1 MLLIR
6 NVKEGSKDC
15 LTLRKKEFKSCGKI
29 EAHETFFIISSEK
42 KWQNNLFICWLLR
55 EHDAK
60 KKMNFLN
67 YLTNCPMEVWRGC

>member
-29 EAHETFFIISSEK
+29 EAHETFSLSPVKK
-42 KWQNNLFICWLLR
+42 KWQNNLFICWLVR
-55 EHDAK
+55 EPDAK
-60 KKMNFLN
+60 KNMKILII
-67 YLTNCPMEVWRGC
+67 